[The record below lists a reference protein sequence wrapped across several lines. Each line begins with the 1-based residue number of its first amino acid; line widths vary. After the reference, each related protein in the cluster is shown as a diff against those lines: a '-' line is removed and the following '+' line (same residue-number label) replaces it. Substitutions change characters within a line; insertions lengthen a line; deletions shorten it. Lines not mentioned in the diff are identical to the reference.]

1 MLRCRQEQPVPAAL
15 PLLFPPHPALSS
27 FAERREQM
35 PGAPGAVL
43 GTELGVTTLLGGF
56 TLRWDRE
63 PAQQPP
69 ASSKPGG
76 DNKFIRFY
84 RIKWE
89 FSPATGSRGFG
100 AVGSHRLK
108 LTAEGGNLSQ
118 PAKLLLVMALPSF
131 ASICGPAVTLLEH
144 KPRVLPFLSHH
155 HKLTALKRP

>member
-27 FAERREQM
+27 FAERGEQM

-43 GTELGVTTLLGGF
+43 GTELGVTTLLGGIY
-56 TLRWDRE
+56 
-63 PAQQPP
+63 PAVGQGACTATSCLQQTR
-69 ASSKPGG
+69 G